1 VRSTEKKFF
10 ASCVFSVPVDAFGP
24 TRSCGARSGRQAQEK
39 EMKTKVLNHGREAST
54 MSVVACDGV
63 SINDLAFTPTRLLW
77 LGTGTNPADLSL
89 MSLYTLAK

>member
-1 VRSTEKKFF
+1 
-10 ASCVFSVPVDAFGP
+10 
-24 TRSCGARSGRQAQEK
+24 
-39 EMKTKVLNHGREAST
+39 MKTKLLNHGREAST